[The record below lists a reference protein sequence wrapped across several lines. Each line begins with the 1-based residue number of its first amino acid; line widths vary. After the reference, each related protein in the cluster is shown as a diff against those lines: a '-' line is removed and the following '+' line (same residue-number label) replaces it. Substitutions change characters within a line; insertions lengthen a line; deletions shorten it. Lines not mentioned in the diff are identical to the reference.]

1 MGDQWVDVCVVGAGV
16 AGIACAQGLAQQGR
30 SVILLDRLHPLP
42 DGLKAEKIDAAAV
55 TALVRL
61 GFGSAIERVLTPL
74 RNVTVL
80 FGERVLGTVR
90 LRPPEASMHYA
101 DLVNGLRA
109 DLDARVDFRPGC
121 KAVAFVPQTDGV
133 TVVTAD
139 GAQLACRLVVL
150 TTGEAR
156 HLLEPLGARYMPEP
170 PHQTFAVAFT
180 LRGPL
185 GQGRPVDSQTYHR
198 PLPGTPVA
206 YATFFRLGST
216 VRANIFCPGPIS
228 AAWQRDLKDRP
239 LAILRAGNRRLDQ
252 AARDWQII
260 APVTTRKVQ
269 VARVQPPTCPR
280 IVALGDATHTI
291 DPAGGGGLTFALTEA
306 ELLVQVY
313 APRWFHADAF
323 SAATLGAFYDDLRR
337 TAAVRRY
344 FGAGHYIFALNHDLS
359 RRGAW
364 RRLRFDLSYRLAAR
378 QGSAVSP
385 LAATW
390 QLPAP
395 YLYEQYALDP
405 RSGRAP
411 ARQRAVKRS
420 M

>member
-1 MGDQWVDVCVVGAGV
+1 MVDQWVDVCVVGAGV

-30 SVILLDRLHPLP
+30 SVVLLDRLHPLP
-42 DGLKAEKIDAAAV
+42 AGLKAEKIDADGV

-61 GFGSAIERVLTPL
+61 GFGPTIARIVTPL
-74 RNVTVL
+74 RSVTVVR
-80 FGERVLGTVR
+80 GERVLGTLR
-90 LRPPEASMHYA
+90 LIPPEASMHYA

-109 DLDARVDFRPGC
+109 QLDARVDFRPGC
-121 KAVAFVPQTDGV
+121 KAVAFAPQADGMA
-133 TVVTAD
+133 VVTAD
-139 GAQLACRLVVL
+139 GARLVCRLVVL

-156 HLLEPLGARYMPEP
+156 HLLEPLGARYLPEP
-170 PHQTFAVAFT
+170 PHQTFAAAFN
-180 LRGPL
+180 LRGLL
-185 GQGRPVDSQTYHR
+185 GGDRPVDSQTYHR

-239 LAILRAGNRRLDQ
+239 LAVLSAGNHRLAA
-252 AARDWQII
+252 AARDWQITS
-260 APVTTRKVQ
+260 AVMTRKVQ
-269 VARVQPPTCPR
+269 VARMQPPVCPH

-313 APRWFHADAF
+313 APRWFHAGAF
-323 SAATLGAFYDDLRR
+323 SAVTLGAFYADPRR

-344 FGAGHYIFALNHDLS
+344 FGAGHYIFALNHDRS

-364 RRLRFDLSYRLAAR
+364 RRLRFDWSYRLAAWR
-378 QGSAVSP
+378 GSAALLP
-385 LAATW
+385 AATW
-390 QLPAP
+390 QRPAP
-395 YLYEQYALDP
+395 YLYEQYAPDSP
-405 RSGRAP
+405 PGRGPTRPHSA
-411 ARQRAVKRS
+411 KRS